1 MSAPEAGTKHIIQ
14 SLLVN
19 VAIAIV
25 KAIAAVL
32 TKSGAM
38 LAEALHS
45 FSDCGNQVLLLVG
58 VRQAQRPADASHPLG
73 YGRALYFWSFLVAL
87 MLFVGGGVF
96 SIYEGIHKIR
106 EPEAVEKPL
115 VGLLVLLVSLGL
127 EGSATFSNIKEID
140 KRRGAV
146 PFIEFLRASK
156 DVDLIVVF
164 GENAAAVLGLVFA
177 LFALTLS
184 WITGNGIWD
193 GIGSTLVG
201 LVLVGVAMFLALEVQ
216 SLLLGESADF
226 EVEAAVRTAV
236 GKVPEISSILNLRTV
251 QQGAGEVL
259 VAVKV
264 SFVAGLTAEDV
275 CHKINRFEELLRAAR
290 PEVRWC
296 FVEPDLPKDAPS
308 EAEGHARRPDGAESV
323 GTAQLPNS

>member
-1 MSAPEAGTKHIIQ
+1 
-14 SLLVN
+14 
-19 VAIAIV
+19 
-25 KAIAAVL
+25 
-32 TKSGAM
+32 
-38 LAEALHS
+38 
-45 FSDCGNQVLLLVG
+45 
-58 VRQAQRPADASHPLG
+58 
-73 YGRALYFWSFLVAL
+73 

-140 KRRGAV
+140 KRRGSV
-146 PFIEFLRASK
+146 PFVEFLRASK

-201 LVLVGVAMFLALEVQ
+201 LVLVGVAMFLAMEVQ

-236 GKVPEISSILNLRTV
+236 GKVPEISRILNLRTV

-264 SFVAGLTAEDV
+264 SFVEGLSAEDV

-296 FVEPDLPKDAPS
+296 FVEPDLPKDAAP
-308 EAEGHARRPDGAESV
+308 EAEGLARRPDGESV
-323 GTAQLPNS
+323 ATAQLPNS